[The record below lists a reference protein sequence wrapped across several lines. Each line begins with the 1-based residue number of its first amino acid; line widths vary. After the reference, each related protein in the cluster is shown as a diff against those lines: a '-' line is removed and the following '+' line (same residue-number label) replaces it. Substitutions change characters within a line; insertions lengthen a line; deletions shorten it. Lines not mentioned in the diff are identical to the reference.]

1 MLGNSV
7 VGTTGQGW
15 KLVAALVAILAGGVL
30 PAFPATGMSWTVGT
44 IIAIAGY
51 ALGVA
56 LIRCPVCKARWF
68 WDALMQPELY
78 KQVLTHAD
86 CPACTPGAAA
96 ENAPD

>member
-1 MLGNSV
+1 MLGNSII
-7 VGTTGQGW
+7 GTTGQGG
-15 KLVAALVAILAGGVL
+15 KLVAALVAMLAGSVL

-44 IIAIAGY
+44 ILAIAGY

-78 KQVLTHAD
+78 KQILSHPE
-86 CPACTPGAAA
+86 CPECSRASAT
-96 ENAPD
+96 EKEPD